1 MPAVDRHAVLGDRT
15 RLVRADH
22 RRRPEALDRGQPSHE
37 RPLGRHPS
45 NAQGERGGRDR
56 GQTLGHGG
64 DGERDHR
71 AEHLDQWHAAQQP
84 EHERAAAER
93 ERHADELAAESIEL
107 ALERRRRRRRLADQ
121 SADAPDLGITS
132 RGRDD
137 GESRAF
143 GDDGAGEDHVD
154 AVGEPG
160 VVGAHLVRPLRDG
173 KAFAGQRR
181 LVHREGLHLDEAG
194 VGGDLVTGP
203 QHQDVADDER
213 GGRDQDVLVLT
224 ADEGARHR
232 RVLERHQDALYAPL
246 GDVADHGVD
255 ADDGDDHARID
266 DRAADDRQG
275 RRHAEHENRHRHHV
289 AGDDLERRLRSRFGQ
304 AVVAEAGEPRPR
316 LLDVEPGCDRR
327 LEAADH
333 AVGRERVPALGTRA
347 SGVVRH
353 GPRRGGFGDDG
364 QQAAQ
369 VERGGVEDDQDVAGE
384 GTGLNAADR
393 RLSSKTRGQSGC
405 DIGLAPKTFD
415 SNTGTSRE
423 GEDRSY
429 RGKDNGF
436 PRRPASSCSRL
447 HTTPA
452 TARGWRARRRASGL
466 LGGCASQARSRV
478 RRCNATSLPGTYG
491 SWPPRT
497 RRRRR
502 PGARS
507 ADAPA
512 PPNHPLRGPE
522 RPRSLLRG
530 YGHIMSVR

>member
-1 MPAVDRHAVLGDRT
+1 MLSRIVRPWAMASTMEPKSSSSRTTSATSRATSVPRSPIATPMAAARRAAASLMPSPVIATTSPAACNARTISYLCSGVTPANTSIARAREDFLGGALDGDEPALAVVVDGRHPVLTVLAGTDAEQWKAAPQRLVIEARVLSSAEERAFGGAAADLRPTVRQLRLVAQDADGERAGQSSVVLGHRGAVLGPRQMPAVDRHAVLGDRT

-22 RRRPEALDRGQPSHE
+22 RCRPEALDRGQPSHE

-56 GQTLGHGG
+56 GQTLGPGG

-173 KAFAGQRR
+173 EALAGQRR
-181 LVHREGLHLDEAG
+181 LVDRQGLHLDEAG

-213 GGRDQDVLVLT
+213 GGRGQDGLLLT

-232 RVLERHQDALYAPL
+232 RV
-246 GDVADHGVD
+246 
-255 ADDGDDHARID
+255 
-266 DRAADDRQG
+266 
-275 RRHAEHENRHRHHV
+275 
-289 AGDDLERRLRSRFGQ
+289 Q
-304 AVVAEAGEPRPR
+304 ASTRTGN
-316 LLDVEPGCDRR
+316 
-327 LEAADH
+327 
-333 AVGRERVPALGTRA
+333 VPIIL
-347 SGVVRH
+347 
-353 GPRRGGFGDDG
+353 
-364 QQAAQ
+364 
-369 VERGGVEDDQDVAGE
+369 
-384 GTGLNAADR
+384 
-393 RLSSKTRGQSGC
+393 
-405 DIGLAPKTFD
+405 
-415 SNTGTSRE
+415 
-423 GEDRSY
+423 
-429 RGKDNGF
+429 
-436 PRRPASSCSRL
+436 
-447 HTTPA
+447 
-452 TARGWRARRRASGL
+452 
-466 LGGCASQARSRV
+466 
-478 RRCNATSLPGTYG
+478 
-491 SWPPRT
+491 
-497 RRRRR
+497 
-502 PGARS
+502 
-507 ADAPA
+507 DAPA
-512 PPNHPLRGPE
+512 LDLRTP
-522 RPRSLLRG
+522 
-530 YGHIMSVR
+530 V